1 MQLPAKGA
9 LVTGG
14 ASGLG
19 AATVRRLHAAGMRV
33 LIADL
38 EVERG
43 QALAAELGTGTQF
56 CPTDVTREESLRQAL
71 DSLRLGGGIHVAVNC
86 AGILTGERV
95 LGRQGPHNLERF
107 RRVIEVNLVGT
118 FNVLRLAADAMRHN
132 LPGEDGERGVIV
144 NTVSIA
150 AWEGQVGQCAYAA
163 SKAGVAGLILPAA
176 RELAAHGI
184 RVCGIA
190 PGVFDTAMIAGLPE
204 EVRRSLA
211 QQVPFP
217 NRLGRPD
224 EFAELVLHI
233 LSQPMLNGTTIRLDG
248 ALRMAAR

>member
-1 MQLPAKGA
+1 MQLPGKGA
-9 LVTGG
+9 LITGG

-19 AATVRRLHAAGMRV
+19 AATVCRLHAAGVRV

-38 EVERG
+38 DVDRG
-43 QALAAELGTGTQF
+43 QALAAELGAGAQF
-56 CPTDVTREESLRQAL
+56 CPTDVTREDSVQQAL
-71 DSLRLGGGIHVAVNC
+71 DLLRLGGGVHFAVNC
-86 AGILTGERV
+86 AGILIGEKL

-132 LPGEDGERGVIV
+132 APDNDGERGVIV

-150 AWEGQVGQCAYAA
+150 AWEGQIGQCAYAA
-163 SKAGVAGLILPAA
+163 SKAGIAGLILPAA
-176 RELAAHGI
+176 RELAGYGI

-190 PGVFDTAMIAGLPE
+190 PGIFDTAMIAGLPE
-204 EVRRSLA
+204 EVKHSLG

-217 NRLGRPD
+217 NRLGRPE